1 MSLMESFGSN
11 MLALDEPGKND
22 LLGSLREPFRQD
34 FVFKRFV
41 SEGMAP
47 LRLWLR
53 CFSIA
58 PWRTLATLRHSPR
71 R

>member
-22 LLGSLREPFRQD
+22 LLGSLREPFRQG
-34 FVFKRFV
+34 FRIQAFRVG
-41 SEGMAP
+41 GMAP

-53 CFSIA
+53 CF
-58 PWRTLATLRHSPR
+58 P
-71 R
+71 